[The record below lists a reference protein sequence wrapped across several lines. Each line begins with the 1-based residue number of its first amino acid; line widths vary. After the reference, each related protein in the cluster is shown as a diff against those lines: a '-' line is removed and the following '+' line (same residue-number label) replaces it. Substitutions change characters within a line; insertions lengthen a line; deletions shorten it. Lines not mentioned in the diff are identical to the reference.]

1 MVERRTALSLLLAV
15 LAVAALAVS
24 AATLDSTTTTRS
36 GGAGGG
42 TQSEEVGFGD
52 APESGIDIGGEA
64 SGGPTSANICV
75 EELRSPLAQL
85 GALVVALV
93 GFLLL
98 YRQMGSAII
107 AGLALASL
115 GFPFLF
121 IWGFL
126 ISCGQS
132 NSQSE
137 SNYGFGETNETGL
150 LDGGGAPGITGSGEA
165 VTTPTAALGL
175 LLVVAIAGSVILL
188 IRSAATD
195 QTTPETAESD
205 TTVAEPA
212 TAVGTVAGEAADRLA
227 DDADVS
233 NEVYRAWREMTTYLD
248 VDHPRASTP
257 AEFAAAAVDAGMA
270 REDVTELT
278 AVFEEV
284 RYGPGSVTD
293 DQERRAREAL
303 RNIEATYANEGGAD
317 AGAADDTPRSDGGA
331 DR

>member
-1 MVERRTALSLLLAV
+1 VVERRTALTLLLAV

-52 APESGIDIGGEA
+52 APESGIDIGGDA
-64 SGGPTSANICV
+64 GGGPGSANICV
-75 EELRSPLAQL
+75 DELRSPVAQL
-85 GALVVALV
+85 GALVIALV

-98 YRQMGSAII
+98 YRQIGSAVI
-107 AGLALASL
+107 AGLALTSL

-121 IWGFL
+121 IWGLL

-132 NSQSE
+132 NSQSD

-150 LDGGGAPGITGSGEA
+150 TDGGGAPGLSGTGEA
-165 VTTPTAALGL
+165 VTTPTVALGL

-195 QTTPETAESD
+195 QTTPETAEPD

-212 TAVGTVAGEAADRLA
+212 TAVGTVAGQAADRLA

-278 AVFEEV
+278 AVFETV

-303 RNIEATYANEGGAD
+303 RNIEATYADDSDDPEP
-317 AGAADDTPRSDGGA
+317 AGDTPRSDGGV

>member
-1 MVERRTALSLLLAV
+1 VVDRRTALSLLLAV

-36 GGAGGG
+36 GSAGGG
-42 TQSEEVGFGD
+42 TQPGQVGFGD
-52 APESGIDIGGEA
+52 APESGVDIGGEA
-64 SGGPTSANICV
+64 GGGPGSANVCV
-75 EELRSPLAQL
+75 EELRSPVAQF
-85 GALVVALV
+85 GAVVIALV

-98 YRQMGSAII
+98 YRQIGSAVI
-107 AGLALASL
+107 AGLALTSL

-121 IWGFL
+121 IWGLL
-126 ISCGQS
+126 ISCGQT
-132 NSQSE
+132 NTQSDD
-137 SNYGFGETNETGL
+137 SDYGFGETNETGL
-150 LDGGGAPGITGSGEA
+150 MDGGGAPGFAGSGEA

-175 LLVVAIAGSVILL
+175 LLVVAIAGSVVLL
-188 IRSAATD
+188 VRSAAAVD
-195 QTTPETAESD
+195 QTDEPTESD
-205 TTVAEPA
+205 TSVAEPA
-212 TAVGTVAGEAADRLA
+212 SAVGTVAGQAADRLA

-278 AVFEEV
+278 AVFEAV

-303 RNIEATYANEGGAD
+303 RNIEETYSDDTEGGVD
-317 AGAADDTPRSDGGA
+317 E
-331 DR
+331 

>member
-1 MVERRTALSLLLAV
+1 MVERRTALTLLLAV

-36 GGAGGG
+36 GGGGGG
-42 TQSEEVGFGD
+42 TQSGEVGFGD

-64 SGGPTSANICV
+64 GGGPTSANICV
-75 EELRSPLAQL
+75 EELRSPVAQL
-85 GALVVALV
+85 GALVIALV

-98 YRQMGSAII
+98 YRQIGSALI
-107 AGLALASL
+107 AGLALTSL

-121 IWGFL
+121 IWGLL

-132 NSQSE
+132 NTQSDD
-137 SNYGFGETNETGL
+137 SDYGFGETNETGL
-150 LDGGGAPGITGSGEA
+150 MDGGGAPGLAGSGEA

-188 IRSAATD
+188 LQSAATD
-195 QTTPETAESD
+195 QTDQTAESD

-212 TAVGTVAGEAADRLA
+212 TAVGTVAGQAADRLA

-303 RNIEATYANEGGAD
+303 RNIEATYADDDSDDPEPTS
-317 AGAADDTPRSDGGA
+317 DTPRSDGGV

>member
-1 MVERRTALSLLLAV
+1 VVERRTALSLLLAV

-24 AATLDSTTTTRS
+24 AATLDSTTTTTRS
-36 GGAGGG
+36 GSVGGG
-42 TQSEEVGFGD
+42 TQSGEVGFGD
-52 APESGIDIGGEA
+52 APESGIDVGGAAGGE
-64 SGGPTSANICV
+64 PTSANICV
-75 EELRSPLAQL
+75 EELRSPLAQF
-85 GALVVALV
+85 GALAIALV

-98 YRQMGSAII
+98 YRQMDSVVV
-107 AGLALASL
+107 AGLSLASL

-121 IWGFL
+121 IWGLL

-132 NSQSE
+132 NDTSE
-137 SNYGFGETNETGL
+137 ADYGLGETNETGL
-150 LDGGGAPGITGSGEA
+150 MDGGGAAGFAGSGEA

-175 LLVVAIAGSVILL
+175 LLVVAIAGSVVLL
-188 IRSAATD
+188 IQSAATD
-195 QTTPETAESD
+195 QTDPGDTEPEA
-205 TTVAEPA
+205 TVAEPA
-212 TAVGTVAGEAADRLA
+212 SAVGTVAGQAADRLA

-303 RNIEATYANEGGAD
+303 RNIEATYAD
-317 AGAADDTPRSDGGA
+317 SVDGGT
-331 DR
+331 DP

>member
-24 AATLDSTTTTRS
+24 AATLDSTTTATRS
-36 GGAGGG
+36 GSVGGG
-42 TQSEEVGFGD
+42 TQSGEVGFGD
-52 APESGIDIGGEA
+52 APESGIDIGGTAAAGE
-64 SGGPTSANICV
+64 PTSANICV

-85 GALVVALV
+85 GALVIAVV

-98 YRQMGSAII
+98 YRQMGSAVI

-121 IWGFL
+121 LWGLL

-132 NSQSE
+132 NSQSDTD
-137 SNYGFGETNETGL
+137 YGLGETNQTGL
-150 LDGGGAPGITGSGEA
+150 TDGGGAPGLAGSGET

-175 LLVVAIAGSVILL
+175 LLVVAIAGSVVLL
-188 IRSAATD
+188 IRSAAAD
-195 QTTPETAESD
+195 QTDPENAESD

-212 TAVGTVAGEAADRLA
+212 SAVGTVAGEAADRLA

-303 RNIEATYANEGGAD
+303 RNIEETYADDGDGEAGG
-317 AGAADDTPRSDGGA
+317 DTPGGV
-331 DR
+331 DQ